1 MLDETPRQTPLDP
14 PIVDSTTPDP
24 VNSEQSAGPSISA
37 PAAGSASTAVA
48 TSAAAEEATGA
59 ALLAA
64 DVRGAW
70 SALEPTAR
78 LLFGASAA
86 AFVIVLVG
94 LPLSVWDSAPFA
106 LLVMSA
112 TVVTAVTAWFGASAA
127 WRNAPIPLPTIELMA
142 TLVVTVLAVF
152 KLIEVLFDLDTDG
165 VVGLVVA
172 GALVGAAAVLLIA
185 VRRRGVDPA
194 GAFMRGD
201 QGSRIAAI
209 GFVLVLLGWAFNLS
223 ISFWAMGGAALP
235 LAVMTLAFLTIAE
248 APRIQSPVPVAWI
261 GAGIAV
267 FGALLAL
274 GHWGEL
280 TTLGRTEIELEPV
293 DFLGL
298 VAWSVGV
305 ALVIAGGVLSGRGQW
320 TPSAVAVAGEA
331 AAGEPAAGEPVDR
344 PAEPT

>member
-1 MLDETPRQTPLDP
+1 MLDDTPRQTPIEPSSPVPIDP
-14 PIVDSTTPDP
+14 VLPDRPGTMPADDGAQNEVTTATVQPTMTGSSGTTP
-24 VNSEQSAGPSISA
+24 
-37 PAAGSASTAVA
+37 
-48 TSAAAEEATGA
+48 AAAPEASGA

-70 SALEPTAR
+70 SGLEPTAR

-86 AFVIVLVG
+86 AFLVVLVG

-106 LLVMSA
+106 LLVMA
-112 TVVTAVTAWFGASAA
+112 AAIVTAVTAWFGSNAA
-127 WRNAPIPLPTIELMA
+127 WRSLPIPRTTIELMA

-152 KLIEVLFDLDTDG
+152 KLVEVLFDLDTDG
-165 VVGLVVA
+165 IVGLVVA
-172 GALVGAAAVLLIA
+172 GALVAAAAALMVA
-185 VRRRGVDPA
+185 ARRRGVDSA
-194 GAFMRGD
+194 GALMRGD

-209 GFVLVLLGWAFNLS
+209 GFALVLLGWAFNLS
-223 ISFWAMGGAALP
+223 ISFWSMGGAALP
-235 LAVMTLAFLTIAE
+235 LAVMTLAVLTVAE

-261 GAGIAV
+261 GTGIAV

-280 TTLGRTEIELEPV
+280 TALGRTEIELEPF

-305 ALVIAGGVLSGRGQW
+305 AFIIAGGVLSGR
-320 TPSAVAVAGEA
+320 A
-331 AAGEPAAGEPVDR
+331 AWAASHPAAPGPIPEG
-344 PAEPT
+344 